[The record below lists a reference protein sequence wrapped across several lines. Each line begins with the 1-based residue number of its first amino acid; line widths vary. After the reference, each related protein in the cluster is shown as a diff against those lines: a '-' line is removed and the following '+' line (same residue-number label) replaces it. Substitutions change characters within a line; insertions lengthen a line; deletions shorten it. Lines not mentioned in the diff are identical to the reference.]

1 MLIANTGQSLVVMNL
16 RTGEQVQLPP
26 GQRTSLDDSKIQYI
40 DDSFVLISLFN
51 AGVLVAY
58 TDAGAAYPG
67 FPTTANPADSKRIP
81 PVDAE
86 YAAAVVGAANVGRLQ
101 ASQVLTQRNGVI
113 YCNGASVREIGV
125 CAYQQLIDYLS
136 DSNQNFLTQ
145 LPLIAQS
152 GFRFVRVLGG
162 PIYPNGW
169 NSTYGTDKA
178 AYFAKIKQ
186 FLDVAAANR
195 LGVILSV
202 FWRHATQADIVGET
216 ISTAYGSASSLMRVR
231 CRAIATEYAQQF
243 SGHPALAAWEVGNEY
258 SLFAANSSIPVAS
271 AGNGTPASYASPADL
286 LSLENMRAF
295 YVEFAQ
301 TIQAVDTSGR
311 LILTGNGG
319 PGGVIEKNL
328 TNYQTLIP
336 LDNPDPI
343 NTISYHRYSR
353 NSFGARDYGFL
364 FDELSAIKAQA
375 KTLRKPL
382 ILGEFGM
389 EEQETYGGY
398 GGEETF
404 RTACDAIY
412 RSGVQLALAWNW
424 NLNNTSAANNF
435 DFHPGN
441 TTTGMDEHVRTL
453 KEYNDRMRAEG
464 GAVGLDQEP
473 AQPILRGGQNIYV
486 PPAGLAVLLTAA
498 DNAALKPTAFSVS
511 LWVKITR
518 GDLTNRRIVRKY
530 GGNSGW
536 YIGIDASSPNRTVF
550 MQVQYTDGTTQNLAG
565 QALGINVDEWRHYT
579 FVFNA
584 TAGQATSGLTIF
596 ENGTWVKTLAVSKTW
611 NPSTDPLYV
620 FGDSGPSNVSYCG
633 IRDLR
638 LMNRPL
644 TDKEVRD
651 LYLYD
656 IEPSGVYTTTGG
668 RWPFNGALTDTSGNG
683 NNLSVSSGTVVYE
696 SFTK

>member
-1 MLIANTGQSLVVMNL
+1 MSSIKFMNDPDVTPEDAVKVINALAAPGVGGQIA
-16 RTGEQVQLPP
+16 
-26 GQRTSLDDSKIQYI
+26 
-40 DDSFVLISLFN
+40 
-51 AGVLVAY
+51 
-58 TDAGAAYPG
+58 AGA
-67 FPTTANPADSKRIP
+67 
-81 PVDAE
+81 
-86 YAAAVVGAANVGRLQ
+86 AAAVVRAANVGRLQ
-101 ASQVLTQRNGVI
+101 PSQILTSRAGVM
-113 YCNGASVREIGV
+113 YCNGSPVREIGV
-125 CAYQQLIDYLS
+125 CAYQQLIDYLAG
-136 DSNQNFLTQ
+136 SNQNFLTQ
-145 LPLIAQS
+145 LPLIAQA
-152 GFRFVRVLGG
+152 GFRFVRVVGG

-169 NSTYGTDKA
+169 SSTYGTDKA
-178 AYFAKIKQ
+178 AYFSKIRK

-195 LGVILSV
+195 LGIILSV
-202 FWRHATQADIVGET
+202 FWRHATQADIVSEN
-216 ISTAYGSASSLMRVR
+216 ISTAYGSPSSLMRAR
-231 CRAIATEYAQQF
+231 CRTIAAEYAQEF
-243 SGHPALAAWEVGNEY
+243 SGHPALAAWEVGNEH
-258 SLFAANSSIPVAS
+258 SLFAANSATPTAS
-271 AGNGTPASYASPADL
+271 APNGTPASYSSPADL

-301 TIQAVDTSGR
+301 TIQSIDKSGR

-328 TNYQTLIP
+328 SNYQTLIP

-353 NSFGARDYGFL
+353 NSFGARDYGAL
-364 FDELSAIKAQA
+364 FDELCAIKSQAQA
-375 KTLRKPL
+375 LGKPL

-398 GGEETF
+398 GGEATF

-424 NLNNTSAANNF
+424 NLNNTSAAKNF

-464 GAVGLDQEP
+464 AVASLEQ
-473 AQPILRGGQNIYV
+473 QPTAPVIRGGQNIYV
-486 PPAGLAVLLTAA
+486 PAAAATPVLLTAA
-498 DNAALKPTAFSVS
+498 DNAALKPTAFTVS
-511 LWVKITR
+511 LWVKLTR

-530 GGNSGW
+530 GTNAGW
-536 YIGIDASSPNRTVF
+536 YVGIDASSPLRTVF
-550 MQVQYTDGTTQNLAG
+550 MQVQYADGTTQSLGG

-584 TAGQATSGLTIF
+584 TTGQATSGLTIF
-596 ENGTWVKTLAVSKTW
+596 ENGIWVKTLAVSKTW

-620 FGDSGPSNVSYCG
+620 LADAGPASPAYAG

-656 IEPSGVYTTTGG
+656 IEPNGVYTTTGG
-668 RWPFNGALTDTSGNG
+668 KWTFNGAITDSSGNG

-696 SFTK
+696 NFTK

>member
-1 MLIANTGQSLVVMNL
+1 MSGVSIATGVSA
-16 RTGEQVQLPP
+16 
-26 GQRTSLDDSKIQYI
+26 LD
-40 DDSFVLISLFN
+40 VL
-51 AGVLVAY
+51 
-58 TDAGAAYPG
+58 
-67 FPTTANPADSKRIP
+67 NPAT
-81 PVDAE
+81 
-86 YAAAVVGAANVGRLQ
+86 AAAVVGAAGGGRLQ
-101 ASQVLTQRNGVI
+101 ASQMLTQRDGVI
-113 YCNGASVREIGV
+113 YCNGAPVREIGV
-125 CAYQQLIDYLS
+125 CAYQQLIDYLAG
-136 DSNQNFLTQ
+136 SNQNFLTQ
-145 LPLIAQS
+145 LPLIAQN

-178 AYFAKIKQ
+178 AYFAKIRQ

-295 YVEFAQ
+295 YAEFAQ

-328 TNYQTLIP
+328 SNYQTLIP

-464 GAVGLDQEP
+464 AVTSLEQVP
-473 AQPILRGGQNIYV
+473 AAPIVRGGQNIYV
-486 PPAGLAVLLTAA
+486 PPEGLSVLLSAA
-498 DNAALKPTAFSVS
+498 DHAALKPTAFSVS
-511 LWVKITR
+511 LWVKLTR

-530 GGNSGW
+530 GGNAGW
-536 YIGIDASSPNRTVF
+536 YIGIDASSPLRTVF

-579 FVFNA
+579 FVLNA
-584 TAGQATSGLTIF
+584 TADQATSGLTIY

-611 NPSTDPLYV
+611 AASTDTLYV

-656 IEPSGVYTTTGG
+656 VEPSGVYTTTGG
-668 RWPFNGALTDTSGNG
+668 RWPFNGAITDTSGNG

-696 SFTK
+696 EFTK

>member
-1 MLIANTGQSLVVMNL
+1 VSVTLGST
-16 RTGEQVQLPP
+16 
-26 GQRTSLDDSKIQYI
+26 
-40 DDSFVLISLFN
+40 
-51 AGVLVAY
+51 
-58 TDAGAAYPG
+58 
-67 FPTTANPADSKRIP
+67 
-81 PVDAE
+81 
-86 YAAAVVGAANVGRLQ
+86 AAAVVGAAGVGRLQ
-101 ASQVLTQRNGVI
+101 ASQMLTQRNGLI
-113 YCNGASVREIGV
+113 YCGGSPVREIGV
-125 CAYQQLIDYLS
+125 CAYQQLIDYIS
-136 DSNQNFLTQ
+136 GSNQNFLTQ
-145 LPLIAQS
+145 LPLIAQN
-152 GFRFVRVLGG
+152 GFRFIRVLGG

-202 FWRHATQADIVGET
+202 FWRFATQADIVSES
-216 ISTAYGSASSLMRVR
+216 ISTAFGSSASLMRTR
-231 CRAIATEYAQQF
+231 CRTILTEYAERF

-258 SLFAANSSIPVAS
+258 SLFAANAALPLAS
-271 AGNGTPASYASPADL
+271 APNGTPASYSSPADL
-286 LSLENMRAF
+286 LSLENIRAF

-301 TIQAVDTSGR
+301 TIQSIDKSGR

-328 TNYQTLIP
+328 SNYQTLIP

-353 NSFGARDYGFL
+353 NSFGARDYGAL
-364 FDELSAIKAQA
+364 FDELCALKAQA
-375 KTLRKPL
+375 LSLGKPL
-382 ILGEFGM
+382 VLGEFGM

-412 RSGVQLALAWNW
+412 RSGVQLSLAWNW
-424 NLNNTSAANNF
+424 NLNNTTSANNF
-435 DFHPGN
+435 DFHPAN
-441 TTTGMDEHVRTL
+441 TSTGMDEHVRTL

-464 GAVGLDQEP
+464 ATVSLSQ
-473 AQPILRGGQNIYV
+473 QPTTPIVRGGENIYV
-486 PPAGLAVLLTAA
+486 PPGAAAVLLMAA
-498 DNAALKPTAFSVS
+498 DNAALKPTTQFTVS
-511 LWVKITR
+511 LWVKLTR

-530 GGNSGW
+530 GSNAGW
-536 YIGIDASSPNRTVF
+536 YVGIDASSPLRTVF
-550 MQVQYTDGTTQNLAG
+550 MQVQYTDGTTQNLGG

-584 TAGQATSGLTIF
+584 TGAQATSGLTIF
-596 ENGTWVKTLAVSKTW
+596 ENGIWVKTLDVSKTW

-620 FGDSGPSNVSYCG
+620 FADAGPASPAYAG

-656 IEPSGVYTTTGG
+656 VEPSGVYTTTGG

-696 SFTK
+696 PFEK